1 MGPLRISRDCCE
13 CVGKKLL
20 TDPLFSAE
28 NFPRCTCWPI
38 DFCWGVFTP
47 DRLSPGIKELAD
59 SLRTQ
64 RSDLLCTGMLAD
76 SKAQRPRTHLPR
88 CACSPTGP
96 TPVFEEQPPR
106 NECIREQVWM
116 CCVMKTRVWGWTA
129 QPLPA
134 NSNATH
140 NCACQNKWLRL
151 NSLDA
156 YCGVLYCVI
165 LCIWLIHNVKKI

>member
-1 MGPLRISRDCCE
+1 MYQSRLLWVCGKEIINRSPVLSRKLPTLYLLADRFLQGCVYSWSPISRDK
-13 CVGKKLL
+13 G
-20 TDPLFSAE
+20 T
-28 NFPRCTCWPI
+28 RW
-38 DFCWGVFTP
+38 
-47 DRLSPGIKELAD
+47 
-59 SLRTQ
+59 LRTQ

-76 SKAQRPRTHLPR
+76 SKAQRPRTHLRR

-96 TPVFEEQPPR
+96 TPVFEERPPR

-116 CCVMKTRVWGWTA
+116 CCVMKTRVWGWTT
-129 QPLPA
+129 QSRPA